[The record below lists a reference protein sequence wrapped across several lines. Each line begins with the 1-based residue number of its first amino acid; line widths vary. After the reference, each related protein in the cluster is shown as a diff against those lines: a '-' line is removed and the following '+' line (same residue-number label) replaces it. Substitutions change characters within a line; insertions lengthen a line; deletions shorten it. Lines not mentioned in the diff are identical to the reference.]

1 MNTMAILFMGREP
14 IDSDDF
20 LINFK
25 RKYSRWN
32 DFKVLRTKTL
42 AGTRSSKLETTWKMN
57 CKTLNFAIG
66 DNARG
71 RVMKYVIAAPTGSA
85 KTENLITYCSML
97 PKDIT
102 ALISTNL
109 TDEAD
114 KIAKKINDEARDSR
128 AVSYHS
134 KKEKEDILEID
145 EVAKY
150 QVVVTTHAF
159 YKMHYT
165 GSDKWH
171 KLGENR
177 DLLVIDEALETMKEL
192 SVKDDSIK
200 RAITIFE
207 DIQKSNLFKEDHAFA
222 KELQLLKDE
231 LQILTN
237 YGGGTNLITDEN
249 TNVLRCKFTPL
260 KSIEKYPLFLKLF
273 SKSQSKTTK
282 TDPKFR
288 KYFNT
293 VNFNYIISG
302 INDPSTNDILKNRLI
317 ETIVNLNLMSK
328 LGQVYITSN
337 QGHNTFHRVT
347 DMMFT
352 KSLVCFDATATAN
365 KVYELRSK
373 YYNDIHMV
381 TPTEGVRNYSNVTM
395 HTTVERT
402 GKKSIDKD
410 VVANVLQSVT
420 LGYKTLIITHIQ
432 HESLFVQ
439 EATQYYSDKIVEVAH
454 WNAITGLND
463 WKDFDTCIIV
473 GLNHKPKSYAQNR
486 LIANTSSKEIAFGEE
501 QNILN
506 NSIEDSA
513 ILAEIIQA
521 MNRIRIR
528 NIVDLKGNCK
538 PADIYIMLPS
548 LNSTIYKKQISGH
561 MPNIQFKDWVLKS
574 AKHTGL
580 ATANFDILIQ
590 YLDGNLKSG
599 ESVKT
604 KDVVKVAGIKSE
616 TFRTMMGKSIP
627 QQQKFREN
635 LRKCG
640 FEIKETI
647 EKGRKTA
654 TKYFYKI

>member
-1 MNTMAILFMGREP
+1 MAILFMGREP
-14 IDSDDF
+14 IAFDDF
-20 LINFK
+20 LFNFK
-25 RKYSRWN
+25 MKYSQWT
-32 DFKVLRTKTL
+32 DFKVIRTKTL
-42 AGTRSSKLETTWKMN
+42 AGPRSSKLETTWKMN

-114 KIAKKINDEARDSR
+114 KIAEKINDEARDSR

-134 KKEKEDILEID
+134 KKSKEEILEIE

-150 QVVVTTHAF
+150 QVIVTTHAF
-159 YKMHYT
+159 YKNHYT
-165 GSDKWH
+165 GGEKWQ
-171 KLGENR
+171 KLGEDR
-177 DLLVIDEALETMKEL
+177 DLLVIDEALETMREL
-192 SVKDDSIK
+192 SVRDDSIR

-207 DIQKSNLFKEDHAFA
+207 YMQKSNLLKGDLKFA
-222 KELQLLKDE
+222 KEIQLLRDE
-231 LQILTN
+231 LQVLAN
-237 YGGGTNLITDEN
+237 YSGGTNLITDEN

-260 KSIEKYPLFLKLF
+260 KSMEKYPLFLKF
-273 SKSQSKTTK
+273 FVKAQAKTIK
-282 TDPKFR
+282 IDPKFK

-293 VNFNYIISG
+293 LNFNHIISG
-302 INDPSTNDILKNRLI
+302 IKDSSANDILKKELI
-317 ETIVNLNLMSK
+317 ETIVNLNIMSK

-337 QGHNTFHRVT
+337 QGHNSFHRVT

-381 TPTEGVRNYSNVTM
+381 APTEGVRNYSNVTI
-395 HTTVERT
+395 HTTAGRT

-410 VVANVLQSVT
+410 LVANILQSVT
-420 LGYKTLIITHIQ
+420 LGNKTLIITHNQ
-432 HESLFVQ
+432 HKSLFVQ
-439 EATQYYSDKIVEVAH
+439 EATQNYSDKTVEVAH

-463 WKDFDTCIIV
+463 WQNFDTCIIV

-486 LIANTSSKEIAFGEE
+486 TIINTDSEETAFGEE
-501 QNILN
+501 QDILN
-506 NSIEDSA
+506 NSIENSA

-528 NIVDLKGNCK
+528 KIINLDGNCE
-538 PADIYIMLPS
+538 PADIYIILP
-548 LNSTIYKKQISGH
+548 NDQKTVYEKQIAGH

-590 YLDGNLKSG
+590 YLESNLKRG
-599 ESVKT
+599 DTIEK
-604 KDVVKVAGIKSE
+604 KNIVKVVGIKPES
-616 TFRTMMGKSIP
+616 FRTMMGKNSF

-635 LRKCG
+635 LHKCG
-640 FEIKETI
+640 FEIKEI
-647 EKGRKTA
+647 IGKGRKTA
-654 TKYFYKI
+654 TQYFYKI

>member
-14 IDSDDF
+14 IDTDEF
-20 LINFK
+20 LFNFK
-25 RKYSRWN
+25 MKYSRWSG
-32 DFKVLRTKTL
+32 FEVLRTKTL
-42 AGTRSSKLETTWKMN
+42 AGPRSSKLEVTWKMN

-66 DNARG
+66 DNERG

-114 KIAKKINDEARDSR
+114 KIAEKINDEARDSR

-134 KKEKEDILEID
+134 KKSKEEMLEID

-150 QVVVTTHAF
+150 QVIVTTHAF

-165 GSDKWH
+165 GSEKWQ
-171 KLGENR
+171 KLGEDR
-177 DLLVIDEALETMKEL
+177 DLLVIDEALETMREL
-192 SVKDDSIK
+192 SVRDDSIR

-207 DIQKSNLFKEDHAFA
+207 YMQKSNLLKEDLEFA
-222 KELQLLKDE
+222 KEIQLLRDE
-231 LQILTN
+231 LQVLTN
-237 YGGGTNLITDEN
+237 YSGGTNLIIDEN

-260 KSIEKYPLFLKLF
+260 KSMEKYPLFLKF
-273 SKSQSKTTK
+273 FAKTQSRTIK
-282 TDPKFR
+282 TDPRFK

-293 VNFNYIISG
+293 LNLNYIISG
-302 INDPSTNDILKNRLI
+302 IQDSSIDDILKKELI

-328 LGQVYITSN
+328 LGQIYITSN
-337 QGHNTFHRVT
+337 QGHNSFHRVT
-347 DMMFT
+347 DMMFA

-381 TPTEGVRNYSNVTM
+381 ESTEGVRNYSNVTI

-402 GKKSIDKD
+402 SKKSIDKN

-420 LGYKTLIITHIQ
+420 LGNKTLIITHIQ

-439 EATQYYSDKIVEVAH
+439 EATQNYSNKIVDVAH

-463 WKDFDTCIIV
+463 WQDFDTCIIV

-501 QNILN
+501 QDILN

-528 NIVDLKGNCK
+528 KIINLDGNCE
-538 PADIYIMLPS
+538 PADIYIMLPH
-548 LNSTIYKKQISGH
+548 LKDTIYKRQILGH
-561 MPNIQFKDWVLKS
+561 MPNIRFKDWVLKS
-574 AKHTGL
+574 AKHAGL

-590 YLDGNLKSG
+590 HLENNLKKG

-604 KDVVKVAGIKSE
+604 KDVVKVAGIKPE

-640 FEIKETI
+640 FDIKETT

-654 TKYFYKI
+654 TKYFYRI